1 MVKLLHTADWQMGM
15 KVLLVGSKGREVRDR
30 RYEAL
35 SKVVDLAKQEHVD
48 FVLLAGD
55 VFEENDVDE
64 SAVKRTVDSLNRLK
78 PIQVFVIPGN
88 HDPLVP
94 GSVWTRHSW
103 KRVDDHVHLM
113 QESRE
118 VELGDMVVL
127 YPCPLKQKQ
136 SKLDPTAWIP
146 ARKQDDS
153 RIRIGVAHGS
163 LDDLPGNVNFPIDS
177 RRAELS
183 NLDYLA
189 LGDWHSFVQRGKTAY
204 PGTIEPTCFTEKEPG
219 NVLIVDILG
228 PGKNPTIQ
236 KHRVSSLTWIDKSPT
251 ICDETDVEK
260 LDSDTQRSAASLSDL
275 ITRVTISYGPNV
287 SPATLERLSALRQQ
301 LEECAFFVDWN
312 EPAAPE
318 IEATASSP
326 PEGVLKLVDEA
337 LSAIKEGRIPDGPGK
352 VYAAED
358 PAVVDEARALL
369 RTLARGDG
377 SCS

>member
-15 KVLLVGSKGREVRDR
+15 KVLLVGGKGKEVRDK
-30 RYEAL
+30 RYETL
-35 SKVVDLAKQEHVD
+35 SRVVDLAKREHVD

-55 VFEENDVDE
+55 VFEDNDVDE
-64 SAVKRTVDSLNRLK
+64 STVKRTVDTLNRLK

-94 GSVWTRHSW
+94 GSIWNRHSW

-113 QESRE
+113 QESQE
-118 VELGDMVVL
+118 VDLGGKVAL

-136 SKLDPTAWIP
+136 SQLDPTAWIP
-146 ARKQDDS
+146 ARGQGDS

-163 LDDLPGNVNFPIDS
+163 LDVLPGNVNFPIDS
-177 RRAELS
+177 KRAELS

-189 LGDWHSFVQRGKTAY
+189 LGDWHSFVQKGRAVY
-204 PGTIEPTCFTEKEPG
+204 PGTIEPTCFTEQDPG
-219 NVLIVDILG
+219 NAVIVDIPG

-236 KHRVSSLTWIDKSPT
+236 KQRVSSLTWIDASLT
-251 ICDETDVEK
+251 IRDETDVEK
-260 LDSDTQRSAASLSDL
+260 LDSDIQNSVASVSNL

-287 SPATLERLSALRQQ
+287 SPATRERLGALRQQ
-301 LEECAFFVDWN
+301 LEECAFFLDWS
-312 EPAAPE
+312 EPTAPG
-318 IEATASSP
+318 IGTTASSL

-352 VYAAED
+352 TYAAED
-358 PAVVDEARALL
+358 PATVDEARALL
-369 RTLARGDG
+369 RTLARGDN
-377 SCS
+377 S